1 MTNAKQT
8 FTHSSIRG
16 TEMNTTSTTPI
27 PTRHTG
33 AFAMIRQQPAFA
45 LPRHGPA
52 RRMLTSFFAVVL
64 ALGAVSPALATI
76 DNTAS
81 VTGTAPDGG
90 AGGGTVS
97 VTDTATENVTTETAT
112 SSYTIVKSITNVSVD
127 QGTDLDSIDG
137 LDVITYQYV
146 VDNTGNTSLKNIVLT
161 DTGPTINAAAGSG
174 TWSGLGAPSGD
185 TGGDNILGPTET
197 WTYTATYTLS
207 QADVDAGAGFT
218 DGVSNTVSIAADT
231 LGDVAV
237 VADGGGS
244 TFTVDTTIP
253 SEPALT
259 LAKIATKDGTTENDG
274 SGVGEAYATGDDIQ
288 YVLTV
293 TNTGNVTV
301 TGMTVTE
308 TAFNGTGAGGFPTI
322 VCALSSDAT
331 IATLA
336 PGASETCT
344 ATYTVD
350 EGDLL

>member
-1 MTNAKQT
+1 MTNTNQT

-52 RRMLTSFFAVVL
+52 RRTLTSFFAVAL

-81 VTGTAPDGG
+81 VTGTAPNG
-90 AGGGTVS
+90 AASGGTVT

-112 SSYTIVKSITNVSVD
+112 TSYTVAKSITSVTTSNGD
-127 QGTDLDSIDG
+127 TATAIDG
-137 LDVITYQYV
+137 DDVITYQYV
-146 VDNTGNTSLKNIVLT
+146 VDNTGNTSLKNVAIT
-161 DTGPTINAAAGSG
+161 DPGPTFNSGAGGATLTALSG
-174 TWSGLGAPSGD
+174 PTGD
-185 TGGDNILGPTET
+185 TGSDGIMGPDET
-197 WTYTATYTLS
+197 WTYTATYTLT
-207 QADVDAGAGFT
+207 QADVDAAAGFT
-218 DGVSNTVSIAADT
+218 DGVSNTITVAADD
-231 LGDVAV
+231 LGDNPITV
-237 VADGGGS
+237 DGPGS
-244 TFTVDTTIP
+244 TLTATTTIP
-253 SEPALT
+253 SAPALT
-259 LAKIATKDGTTENDG
+259 LAKIATKDGTNEDDG
-274 SGVGEAYATGDDIQ
+274 STTAYAAGDDII

-293 TNTGNVTV
+293 TNSGNVTV
-301 TGMTVTE
+301 SGMTVTE

-322 VCALSSDAT
+322 VCATSSDAT
-331 IATLA
+331 IASLA